1 MYVMLCYL
9 HSGIHV
15 LQTRNLSYQH
25 MAVSGLER
33 YIIPNLWIK
42 KQLLFNNINKLFH
55 LTANAKYQRSEVKT
69 IYNNDLRHQ

>member
-1 MYVMLCYL
+1 MLFTQRHPRVTNTQL
-9 HSGIHV
+9 I
-15 LQTRNLSYQH
+15 LSAYGSFWAR
-25 MAVSGLER
+25 M

-69 IYNNDLRHQ
+69 IYNNDLRHQQ

>member
-1 MYVMLCYL
+1 MV
-9 HSGIHV
+9 
-15 LQTRNLSYQH
+15 
-25 MAVSGLER
+25 VSGLER

-69 IYNNDLRHQ
+69 IYNNDLRHQQ